1 MTVMFHRSRS
11 PRPGNCRARPCRAS
25 PPPPSPA
32 ACRRRRIRP
41 HRCAGSSP
49 ARSRGRDRSR
59 CTASRRSIGPA
70 FALAPCRW
78 DRPSSSGGYMKPF
91 FAMIILAAGS
101 VAFAQPATM
110 PPREAALPETVSVT
124 GMGRVTLVP
133 DRFTF
138 NIGVQTSAPTVDAA
152 VNENNER
159 VARVVAAL
167 KAAGAKPEEIQTS
180 GFSIFPQ
187 QDYQQGQPPR
197 LLGYQVNNSVTVRK
211 SEVASASKLLQVAIG
226 AGVNTEAGLKAAFD
240 DARAKAA
247 LLAQAAGRSLGHAM
261 NITEGGEVAPV
272 PRPMRAGV
280 MAMKAESVSQ
290 VPVESGTEELSFT
303 VSVVFELK

>member
-1 MTVMFHRSRS
+1 
-11 PRPGNCRARPCRAS
+11 
-25 PPPPSPA
+25 
-32 ACRRRRIRP
+32 
-41 HRCAGSSP
+41 
-49 ARSRGRDRSR
+49 
-59 CTASRRSIGPA
+59 
-70 FALAPCRW
+70 
-78 DRPSSSGGYMKPF
+78 MKPF
-91 FAMIILAAGS
+91 FALIILAAGS
-101 VAFAQPATM
+101 VAFAQTATM

-138 NIGVQTSAPTVDAA
+138 NVGVQTSAQTVDAA

-226 AGVNTEAGLKAAFD
+226 AGVNTASGLNFEVSDPARGRETGLKAAFN

-247 LLAQAAGRSLGHAM
+247 LLARAAGRTLGRAM
-261 NITEGGEVAPV
+261 NITEGGEVAPA
-272 PRPMRAGV
+272 PRQMRAAV
-280 MAMKAESVSQ
+280 MAAKVGGVSE

>member
-1 MTVMFHRSRS
+1 
-11 PRPGNCRARPCRAS
+11 
-25 PPPPSPA
+25 
-32 ACRRRRIRP
+32 
-41 HRCAGSSP
+41 
-49 ARSRGRDRSR
+49 
-59 CTASRRSIGPA
+59 
-70 FALAPCRW
+70 
-78 DRPSSSGGYMKPF
+78 
-91 FAMIILAAGS
+91 
-101 VAFAQPATM
+101 
-110 PPREAALPETVSVT
+110 
-124 GMGRVTLVP
+124 VP

-226 AGVNTEAGLKAAFD
+226 AGVNTASGLNFEVSDPARGREAGLKAAFD

-247 LLAQAAGRSLGHAM
+247 LLAQAAGRSLGRAM